1 MKKLYLEESI
11 ILLFSLLNDDGRK
24 IKSTPALE
32 KKSGTAVRN
41 FHSMHVIEDTL
52 IRVKG

>member
-11 ILLFSLLNDDGRK
+11 ILLFSLFNDDGRK

-32 KKSGTAVRN
+32 KNVWNGCT
-41 FHSMHVIEDTL
+41 
-52 IRVKG
+52 